1 MTPSFP
7 TRRSSDLNMVIPWAM
22 LRSDSSIATF
32 ATALQHAE
40 RQLHSGGTAPAGAMA
55 LGRAL
60 LDELPWT
67 PLRKVIDISG
77 DGRTNTGPL
86 PEPEDR
92 KSTRLNSSHSCASRM
107 PYSA

>member
-1 MTPSFP
+1 
-7 TRRSSDLNMVIPWAM
+7 MVIPWAM
-22 LRSDSSIATF
+22 LRSESSIATF

-67 PLRKVIDISG
+67 PMRKVIDISG

-86 PEPEDR
+86 PEPDR
-92 KSTRLNSSHSCASRM
+92 AETLARGITINGLPIQNQEPEIGRAHV
-107 PYSA
+107 